1 VYGKKAIY
9 FNYKSFGGFIAFIL
23 VPALLV
29 LSGGSMAYMFLA
41 WQPIFIGI
49 SAAILLSSPGFP
61 RLLAINANADLK
73 ENKYKKALKKT
84 GRAVKLPFAPLNVKT
99 FHAYVLLLNGK
110 IPEAKDALTKVK
122 DKEMSYS
129 EKSKWEA
136 INAQLLWVESD
147 NPDEGLK
154 YLEDKDRKGADEAIA
169 YTKGKLLNASDATAA
184 ARKYNESSYEMHNA
198 NRDILSNLVI
208 SYCRTGQ
215 TRDAKI
221 LFRTL
226 YNDLGCTSDSLY
238 FMANIKETENKYK
251 DAVEFIKAA
260 LEIETSAT
268 DIANRSQLEKY
279 LEELNRGIYEI

>member
-1 VYGKKAIY
+1 MYSKKAIY

-29 LSGGSMAYMFLA
+29 LSGGSIAYMFLA
-41 WQPIFIGI
+41 WQPIFIGVA
-49 SAAILLSSPGFP
+49 AAILLASPGFS

-73 ENKYKKALKKT
+73 ANKYKKALKKT
-84 GRAVKLPFAPLNVKT
+84 GRAVKLPFVPINVKT
-99 FHAYVLLLNGK
+99 FYSYVLLLNGK
-110 IPEAKDALTKVK
+110 TPEARDALNKVV

-136 INAQLLWVESD
+136 INAQILWVESD
-147 NPDEGLK
+147 NPEEGLK
-154 YLEDKDRKGADEAIA
+154 YLDDKDRKGADEAIA
-169 YTKGKLLNASDATAA
+169 YTKGKLLNASEDTAA
-184 ARKYNESSYEMHNA
+184 ARKYNELSYEMHIA

-226 YNDLGCTSDSLY
+226 YNDLGATSDSLY
-238 FMANIKETENKYK
+238 FMATIKESETKYK

-268 DIANRSQLEKY
+268 DIVSRNQLEKY
-279 LEELNRGIYEI
+279 LEELKQGDL